1 MKKQNQ
7 IKKKKYVFGGFQS
20 SKFWILI
27 KLGAIL
33 HFLQEEKGKIEPT
46 ATTVNKPKDKKREKV
61 HDETKTIRHNNRIEI
76 K

>member
-1 MKKQNQ
+1 M
-7 IKKKKYVFGGFQS
+7 FGGFQS

-61 HDETKTIRHNNRIEI
+61 HDETKTIRHSNRIEI